1 MLKSG
6 TFICR
11 KCRNNTIKNFTDW
24 QEKDNK
30 WIFGRKFEFLDF
42 SKPNWQGL
50 RYKWTSGKTTQWDDE
65 SPEKCWEKAGGSTV
79 DEWNKYQPW
88 KCDKCECQY
97 STFLEFVYSRE
108 NKSSDCC

>member
-11 KCRNNTIKNFTDW
+11 KCGNNTIKNFTDW

-30 WIFGRKFEFLDF
+30 WIFGRKFEFLNF
-42 SKPNWQGL
+42 SEPNWKSI

-65 SPEKCWEKAGGSTV
+65 SPEKCWEKTGGSTV
-79 DEWNKYQPW
+79 DELNKYQPW

-97 STFLEFVYSRE
+97 PTFLEFVYSRE

>member
-1 MLKSG
+1 MVENS
-6 TFICR
+6 
-11 KCRNNTIKNFTDW
+11 NFS
-24 QEKDNK
+24 E
-30 WIFGRKFEFLDF
+30 
-42 SKPNWQGL
+42 PNWKSI

-65 SPEKCWEKAGGSTV
+65 SPEKCWEKTGGSTV

-97 STFLEFVYSRE
+97 PTFLEFVYSRE

>member
-11 KCRNNTIKNFTDW
+11 KCGNNTIKNFTDW

-65 SPEKCWEKAGGSTV
+65 SPEKCRKKTGGPTA

-88 KCDKCECQY
+88 KCDKRERQHP
-97 STFLEFVYSRE
+97 TFLEFVYSRE